1 MYKYIIIVRWTIK
14 FMNESTA
21 KTEKKDDDIER
32 EIYNNKWYI
41 QLSSTVE

>member
-1 MYKYIIIVRWTIK
+1 
-14 FMNESTA
+14 MNKSTA
-21 KTEKKDDDIER
+21 KTEKKDDDIKR

>member
-1 MYKYIIIVRWTIK
+1 
-14 FMNESTA
+14 MNESTA